1 MFRIPACLAL
11 ATVLTACGGGG
22 GGAGSGAAPLP
33 DPTPSTGPLK
43 KYEGAWIAPCEGHS
57 RETTSMVAAN
67 NGNTLQL
74 NLKTDF
80 YANTGCTGVIIA
92 TATYSGPVI
101 TLNFTSTVK
110 NASVK
115 LASGETVTADV
126 DVGGTVAAGQ
136 TATITGTGVT
146 SRIVNGKTV
155 WTFAFS
161 EGSAE
166 AQFEPV
172 TGTGTGALTLRNGEL
187 WSLTVSGT
195 SGTAFNLENRL
206 TR

>member
-1 MFRIPACLAL
+1 MYRIPACLAL

-22 GGAGSGAAPLP
+22 GSAGSGAAPLP
-33 DPTPSTGPLK
+33 DPTPSAGPLK
-43 KYEGAWIAPCEGHS
+43 KYEGSWIAPCETHS

-74 NLKTDF
+74 NLKTEF
-80 YANTGCTGVIIA
+80 YANVGCTGAIIA

-136 TATITGTGVT
+136 TVTITGTGVT

-161 EGSAE
+161 EGPAE
-166 AQFEPV
+166 AQFEPI

-195 SGTAFNLENRL
+195 SSTAFNLENRL